1 MTDLNGDAL
10 YFSRSLIPNDIAGS
24 YPHMKHLGIYAF
36 RKRFL
41 GIIPQLRKTEL
52 EKAERLEQL
61 RILANGYKIRVIE
74 TSRDS
79 IAVDTAEDLKAL
91 NDR

>member
-1 MTDLNGDAL
+1 
-10 YFSRSLIPNDIAGS
+10 
-24 YPHMKHLGIYAF
+24 MKHLGIYAF

-41 GIIPQLRKTEL
+41 EIFQQLRKTDL

-79 IAVDTAEDLKAL
+79 IAVDTAEDLEAL
-91 NDR
+91 NNQ